1 MGYFKSKKGSLEDE
15 VNKLSKFAT
24 ESGYQKMFK
33 KELEKA
39 GKGLGAMSDQEKK
52 NFFNMIDKKY
62 KKENMNGTGKADT
75 GSPKSKIDLKPK
87 VNYNM

>member
-52 NFFNMIDKKY
+52 DFFNNLPSFSRMIFVFSLIALISAFI
-62 KKENMNGTGKADT
+62 E
-75 GSPKSKIDLKPK
+75 
-87 VNYNM
+87 

>member
-1 MGYFKSKKGSLEDE
+1 
-15 VNKLSKFAT
+15 
-24 ESGYQKMFK
+24 
-33 KELEKA
+33 
-39 GKGLGAMSDQEKK
+39 
-52 NFFNMIDKKY
+52 MIDKKY

>member
-39 GKGLGAMSDQEKK
+39 GKRLGQDDKDMPEQKGLMAPPQPKEEE
-52 NFFNMIDKKY
+52 MI
-62 KKENMNGTGKADT
+62 
-75 GSPKSKIDLKPK
+75 
-87 VNYNM
+87 